1 MSVYQL
7 LTIVVLFFYFSLS
20 LSSLLWLM
28 NVPGWLTICCD
39 TYRRRFYQNMVMK
52 PLSKTGYIEL
62 DFSNI
67 LLKLCEML
75 SFEWSNFFFFFNAIF
90 AAFFFFFFFLF
101 CQYIVCAWCKWLKN
115 DCYPPLS
122 QTRTSKK
129 FSFLNQKL
137 IIYKKILQ
145 ALCLLLAVFI
155 MRLDVSLRQQPV
167 SWSALTQGL
176 YTTSRLHNYLQRF
189 HSLHFNPF

>member
-7 LTIVVLFFYFSLS
+7 LTIVVLFFYFS

-39 TYRRRFYQNMVMK
+39 TYRCRFYQNMVMK

-115 DCYPPLS
+115 DCYPPPLPNS
-122 QTRTSKK
+122 HFKEIFLFKSEIDYLQENITGLVFAAGCFHHATWCELKATTR
-129 FSFLNQKL
+129 FVISFDT
-137 IIYKKILQ
+137 
-145 ALCLLLAVFI
+145 
-155 MRLDVSLRQQPV
+155 RP
-167 SWSALTQGL
+167 
-176 YTTSRLHNYLQRF
+176 LHNLTPAQL
-189 HSLHFNPF
+189 SSKIPFPSF

>member
-1 MSVYQL
+1 MTHIDVGFTRIWSWSPCPKLV
-7 LTIVVLFFYFSLS
+7 ILS
-20 LSSLLWLM
+20 WIFL
-28 NVPGWLTICCD
+28 I
-39 TYRRRFYQNMVMK
+39 F
-52 PLSKTGYIEL
+52 
-62 DFSNI
+62 FSNCVKCF
-67 LLKLCEML
+67 LLNEAI
-75 SFEWSNFFFFFNAIF
+75 FFFFLMLYLQL
-90 AAFFFFFFFLF
+90 FFFFFFLF